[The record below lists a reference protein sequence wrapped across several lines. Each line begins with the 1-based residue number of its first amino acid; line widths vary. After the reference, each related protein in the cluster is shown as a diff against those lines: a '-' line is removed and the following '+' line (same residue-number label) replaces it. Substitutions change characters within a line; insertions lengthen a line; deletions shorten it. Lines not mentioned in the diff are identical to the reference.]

1 MKNKDKMIVPKLRF
15 KEFELNPAWKIYK
28 LGNLTK
34 PVTGKT
40 NGKLYTLMSVTSGEG
55 LVSQVEK
62 FGREIAGNSYKNY
75 YVIQENDFAY
85 NKSATKLYPEGYIA
99 MLQGQENAALPNSIF
114 TCFRFTDKNICV
126 KYFDHLFH
134 SNYHGKWLKQYITVG
149 ARANGALTV
158 DNKHLWSMS
167 VALPTEKDEQQKIA
181 DCLTSLDELITAES
195 KKLELLQDH
204 KKGLMQKLFPAEGKT
219 IPEWRFPEFRD
230 GGEWGFVELNDVGE
244 IITGKTPSTNDS
256 SLWNGN
262 IQFVTPTDI
271 TEEKYQLTTSRT
283 VAHLD
288 KIKILPI
295 GTVMFTCIASIGK
308 MSISTQLCITNQQI
322 NSIIPYANYDNSFIY
337 YILSSMVNSIKE
349 LAGKQAVPIINKT
362 LFSSIEIK
370 IPNTF
375 EEQQKIADCLSSVDS
390 FILEQSNKIEQLK
403 EHKKGLMQGL
413 FPSVEEVE

>member
-1 MKNKDKMIVPKLRF
+1 MKNNDKMIVPKLRF
-15 KEFELNPAWKIYK
+15 KEFVLNPAWKVYK

-34 PVTGKT
+34 PVTKKT
-40 NGKLYTLMSVTSGEG
+40 NGESYTLMSVTSGEG
-55 LVSQVEK
+55 LVSQLEK

-85 NKSATKLYPEGYIA
+85 NKSATKLYSEGYIA

-114 TCFRFTDKNICV
+114 TCFRFTNKNVCV

-149 ARANGALTV
+149 ARANGALAV
-158 DNKHLWSMS
+158 DNKHLWSMPI
-167 VALPTEKDEQQKIA
+167 ALPTEKEEQHKIA

-195 KKLELLQDH
+195 KKLEQLQSH

-219 IPEWRFPEFRD
+219 MPEWRFPEFR
-230 GGEWGFVELNDVGE
+230 GSTEWVVVEINDVGE

-256 SLWNGN
+256 SLWNGD

-271 TEEKYQLTTSRT
+271 TEEKYQITTSRT
-283 VAHLD
+283 IAHIN
-288 KIKILPI
+288 KMKILPI

-308 MSISTQLCITNQQI
+308 MSISTKLCITNQQI

-337 YILSSMVNSIKE
+337 YVLSSMLNSIRE

-375 EEQQKIADCLSSVDS
+375 EEQQKIANCLSSVDWLIS
-390 FILEQSNKIEQLK
+390 EQTKKINELK
-403 EHKKGLMQGL
+403 EHKKGLTQGL
-413 FPSVEEVE
+413 FPSFEEVK